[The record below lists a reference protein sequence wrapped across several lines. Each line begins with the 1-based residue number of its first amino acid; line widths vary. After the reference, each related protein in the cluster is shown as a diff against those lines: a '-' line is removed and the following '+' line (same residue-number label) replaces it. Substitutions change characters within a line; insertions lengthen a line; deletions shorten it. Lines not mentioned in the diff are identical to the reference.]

1 MYGNDVDSIRIVDP
15 ETQLSER
22 KLLQV
27 TIIPNV
33 DTQFSSEE
41 RISLFDFLPDNTIV
55 WLQDYELCKSHL
67 ADSEDDLQAFLG
79 LQEEI
84 KASFLANTT
93 LAGQKAA
100 KRKEQEDLD
109 DKLIKKMLV
118 PAIL

>member
-1 MYGNDVDSIRIVDP
+1 MSQG
-15 ETQLSER
+15 
-22 KLLQV
+22 LL
-27 TIIPNV
+27 
-33 DTQFSSEE
+33 
-41 RISLFDFLPDNTIV
+41 
-55 WLQDYELCKSHL
+55 ELLRDMLVMKR

-109 DKLIKKMLV
+109 DKLIKKDV
-118 PAIL
+118 GAGDFITAPDGSKDENVFDIQQGTAIFIGVKTGKKKK